1 MQLPQRHCFILQG
14 ESSWLNEQALYFY
27 LQVDGDSRCW
37 LSDNPQ
43 RPADAINS
51 KQAQQQLGH
60 TNQLIIFDGRDSFDA
75 DAFGALIGTLQAGG
89 WMLVLLSADVPD
101 SPWLRRFLK
110 TAEAY
115 SAVQFI
121 NRIEALP
128 AFNLSLHTTPVP
140 AIITPTL
147 QQIQAVEAVLH
158 VVSGHRRRPLVITAD
173 RGRGKTALLGMAA
186 AALLKQGK
194 KKILI
199 TAPAISSI
207 QPLLNHAAMVL
218 PDAERHQN
226 SLHWQQTGIQFIAP
240 DALITG
246 KPPCDLLIIDE
257 AAAIPAP
264 MLETL
269 LQAYSRIVF
278 STTEHGY
285 EGTGRGF
292 AVRFKKTLDRL
303 TPDWRSVTLT
313 QPVRWAADDA
323 LEQFSFDALL
333 LDAEPVSEAQLSTV
347 SIAEAK
353 FRVLDKQQLA
363 NDERLLRQVYG
374 LMVLAHY
381 RTRPSDLQMLLDRD
395 DISVMVMQAGG
406 RVIASVWLVNEQ
418 LLADDL
424 AQQVFDGKRRLK
436 GQLLPQ
442 TLLAHSGVIEA
453 GGCRYQRIIRIA
465 VHPILQGQGLG
476 SRLLDNI
483 QTHFSGQCDMIGT
496 SFALDRDLLRFW
508 LNNAYLPVRV
518 GQQADEV
525 SGQRAGILLRAL
537 SKTGELVITKAQQI
551 WQQSWPF
558 LLLQAQRE
566 LDHELVILLSQTL
579 PAEKVTI
586 EPYEQQAIE
595 SFAWQQRAFES
606 TEPLLWR
613 WLQPKLLSGQ
623 LTGLALAHQ
632 TLLVKKIIQ
641 GQSFNQVASALS
653 LSGRKAIIEKLR
665 QAVATLL
672 KSDSA

>member
-14 ESSWLNEQALYFY
+14 DNNWLNEQALYFY
-27 LQVDGDSRCW
+27 RQVDGDSRCW

-43 RPADAINS
+43 RPAEAINS

-60 TNQLIIFDGRDSFDA
+60 TNQLIIFDGRDRFAA
-75 DAFGALIGTLQAGG
+75 DAFGVLIGTLHAGG

-121 NRIEALP
+121 NQAEALP
-128 AFNLSLHTTPVP
+128 AFNLSLHTIP
-140 AIITPTL
+140 ALITPTL

-207 QPLLNHAAMVL
+207 LPLLEHAAMAL
-218 PDAERHQN
+218 PDTERHQN
-226 SLHWQQTGIQFIAP
+226 SLYWQQSEIQFIAP

-303 TPDWRSVTLT
+303 TPGWRSVTLT

-333 LDAEPVSEAQLSTV
+333 LDAEPVSEAQLSQV
-347 SIAEAK
+347 SKAEAK
-353 FRVLDKQQLA
+353 FRALDKQQLA
-363 NDERLLRQVYG
+363 NDELLLRQVYG

-395 DISVMVMQAGG
+395 DISVMVMQAGIQ
-406 RVIASVWLVNEQ
+406 VIASAWLVNEQ
-418 LLADDL
+418 PLADDL

-453 GGCRYQRIIRIA
+453 GSCRYQRIIRIA
-465 VHPILQGQGLG
+465 VHPALQGQGLG

-483 QTHFSGQCDMIGT
+483 QSHFSGQYDVIGT

-508 LNNAYLPVRV
+508 LNNDYLPVRV

-537 SKTGELVITKAQQI
+537 SKTGESVITKAQQI

-579 PAEKVTI
+579 PAGNGVI
-586 EPYEQQAIE
+586 EAHELHAIQG
-595 SFAWQQRAFES
+595 FAWQQRAFES

-623 LTGLALAHQ
+623 LTGPNPEHRA
-632 TLLVKKIIQ
+632 LLVKKIIQ
-641 GQSFNQVASALS
+641 GQSFSQVASALS
-653 LSGRKAIIEKLR
+653 LPGRKAIIEELR
-665 QAVATLL
+665 QAVSALL